1 MKNPK
6 YQSQR
11 WHPSPNITCF
21 IKYLK
26 NKEEQEIEMLGSQF
40 VTVGYVRLPTPPIK
54 TKGKHWQL
62 LFLSMIIWNLKAR
75 FC

>member
-11 WHPSPNITCF
+11 WHPTQNITCF

-40 VTVGYVRLPTPPIK
+40 VTVGYVRLPTPPVK
-54 TKGKHWQL
+54 QKENTGNCY
-62 LFLSMIIWNLKAR
+62 FLV
-75 FC
+75 